1 MGQLLSFN
9 LDNDNY
15 KVEIMSHATKATGNN
30 PDWYNFMYHHPEPE
44 KGKSSST
51 GFRQVENLKFEN
63 VLKRQYMKF

>member
-1 MGQLLSFN
+1 
-9 LDNDNY
+9 
-15 KVEIMSHATKATGNN
+15 MSHATKATGYN